1 MSTILAYGAPALG
14 HLLPMSALLRELA
27 ARGHEIH
34 LRTLES
40 GVAEGNRLGFRT
52 KAVDP
57 RIEEITSTDW
67 TARGVF
73 GVLKMTLD
81 VLCRRAEC
89 EIDDL
94 ERAVAEVRPDALI
107 IDANCWGA
115 MSAADAGEIP
125 WAVFSPFT
133 PFLRSAGMPPVGPG
147 MRPRSDLIGAVR
159 DLGAWAVV
167 WQVMDRRV
175 LPRLNAVRAAV
186 GAPAVRSVDE
196 FVRRAPLMLVV
207 GGEPFEYPH
216 PDWGDSVH
224 LIGACVSDP
233 EPDDVPPWLAEIE
246 SPIVLVTTSSIKQAD
261 AILGTTA
268 LEALADDPVHMV
280 VTFPAGIPEGL
291 SVPPNATVHQFV
303 PHGAVLDRAVC
314 AVTHGGMGAT
324 VRALAQSV
332 PVCVVPFGRD
342 QYEVA
347 MRVKVAG
354 CGTRLPADDLTR
366 ARLRA
371 KVREAMTMTEGARRV
386 AAGFTA
392 TGGVARGADLIEERI
407 LSRFRRS
414 GTAV

>member
-1 MSTILAYGAPALG
+1 
-14 HLLPMSALLRELA
+14 
-27 ARGHEIH
+27 
-34 LRTLES
+34 
-40 GVAEGNRLGFRT
+40 
-52 KAVDP
+52 
-57 RIEEITSTDW
+57 
-67 TARGVF
+67 
-73 GVLKMTLD
+73 LKMTLD
-81 VLCRRAEC
+81 VLCRRAEY
-89 EIDDL
+89 EVDDL
-94 ERAVAEVRPDALI
+94 ERAIAEVRPDALI

-196 FVRRAPLMLVV
+196 FMRRTPLMLVV

-216 PDWGDSVH
+216 PDWGDSVN
-224 LIGACVSDP
+224 LIGACASDP
-233 EPDDVPPWLAEIE
+233 EPDDVPAWLAEIE
-246 SPIVLVTTSSIKQAD
+246 APIVLVTTSSIRQAD
-261 AILGTTA
+261 AVLGTTA
-268 LEALADDPVHMV
+268 LAALADEPVHV
-280 VTFPAGIPEGL
+280 VATFPAGIPEGL
-291 SVPPNATVHQFV
+291 DIPPNATVRQFV

-324 VRALAQSV
+324 VRALARSV
-332 PVCVVPFGRD
+332 PVCAVPFGRD
-342 QYEVA
+342 QPEVA
-347 MRVKVAG
+347 MRVQVAG
-354 CGTRLPADDLTR
+354 CGTRLPADELTR
-366 ARLRA
+366 DRLRA

-386 AAGFTA
+386 AAGFVA
-392 TGGVARGADLIEERI
+392 TGGVAHGADLIEDRI

-414 GTAV
+414 DSAV

>member
-1 MSTILAYGAPALG
+1 MSTILAYGSPALG

-52 KAVDP
+52 KAVNP
-57 RIEEITSTDW
+57 RIEEIISTDW

-81 VLCRRAEC
+81 VLCRRAEY
-89 EIDDL
+89 EVDDL
-94 ERAVAEVRPDALI
+94 ERAIAEVRPDALI

-186 GAPAVRSVDE
+186 GAPR
-196 FVRRAPLMLVV
+196 
-207 GGEPFEYPH
+207 
-216 PDWGDSVH
+216 
-224 LIGACVSDP
+224 
-233 EPDDVPPWLAEIE
+233 
-246 SPIVLVTTSSIKQAD
+246 
-261 AILGTTA
+261 
-268 LEALADDPVHMV
+268 
-280 VTFPAGIPEGL
+280 
-291 SVPPNATVHQFV
+291 
-303 PHGAVLDRAVC
+303 
-314 AVTHGGMGAT
+314 
-324 VRALAQSV
+324 
-332 PVCVVPFGRD
+332 
-342 QYEVA
+342 
-347 MRVKVAG
+347 
-354 CGTRLPADDLTR
+354 
-366 ARLRA
+366 
-371 KVREAMTMTEGARRV
+371 
-386 AAGFTA
+386 
-392 TGGVARGADLIEERI
+392 
-407 LSRFRRS
+407 
-414 GTAV
+414 